1 MNLFQRLTGYR
12 SDPVRAVQQLADL
25 PDFSMMTNTYQG
37 SDVSSIQATFQAYAE
52 QGFQGNSTVFSLIL
66 ARMMLFS
73 EAEFKFR
80 DRLTKRLSY
89 SDALQI
95 LDNPWPNGTAGDLLS
110 VMELD
115 ASIGGN
121 SFIRHA
127 GDQLER
133 LRPDKTVVVS
143 ALREDGLGR
152 QIREIIGFG
161 YDLSYLDPDRR
172 PAFYDV
178 SEVAHW
184 APIPDPVNPVRGMSW
199 LTPVVREIDNDAGM
213 VAYQTKYL
221 ENAATPNI
229 LIKYSQE
236 LSKSLMQDIAM
247 QVQAKH
253 SGVGNAFRTMVLDR
267 GADATVVGNSLK
279 DMAFT
284 DVQAAG
290 ETRIASAAGVPPIV
304 AGLSSGLDAATYSNY
319 GMAMRRFADITMRPN
334 WRSACAALS
343 KLIDVPEGNKLWF
356 DTSDIAALRQGEN
369 EQAAMMAT
377 LASAASSFI
386 QAGYDPESINDALSA
401 GDINLLVHTGMV
413 SVQLQPPGAEIPNG
427 SAS

>member
-143 ALREDGLGR
+143 ALREDSLGR